1 MKRRTLLITE
11 DNCRRLEWLADRAS
25 SDHSLDRSS
34 LGNLRAELQKARL
47 VSAENVPEDLVT
59 MNSVVRLR
67 DLDTDEVEVYELVYP
82 AEADIDLNRVS
93 VLAPIGMALLG
104 YRAGDVIEWPVP
116 VGIRRIQVEEL
127 LHQPESAEACAQ

>member
-11 DNCRRLEWLADRAS
+11 DNCRRLEWLVDRAS
-25 SDHSLDRSS
+25 SDHRLDRSS
-34 LGNLRAELQKARL
+34 LGKLRAELQKARL

-82 AEADIDLNRVS
+82 TEADIELNRVS
-93 VLAPIGMALLG
+93 VLAPIGLALLG